1 MAAVRF
7 VFTEIVVVNAMVFLI
22 DILVVILSRGKA
34 LVL

>member
-7 VFTEIVVVNAMVFLI
+7 VFTEIVVVNAMPFLI